1 MHNKKVR
8 RYFAAGVAFA
18 MTMTVSTTALA
29 VGNRYDPNEDTQYYG
44 GEYGQNLGL
53 RDVSQVDENSMVTVK
68 EGSSA
73 VENADLEAYLKA
85 QFGEDFDWEQIKKD
99 YIGEGIYVISGS
111 RVINWD
117 DFADLQPG
125 DMADDTANHPVEVGG
140 RLYVHVKDQNAP
152 DKYYLLVSSTKD
164 VEIGDSLFTD
174 GEGGY
179 GLLDDKYVATHMA
192 TSVQDGG
199 EYSYFAH
206 DLGTSGGKIGLQ
218 EAGSE
223 GQKFIYVIC
232 ETPGDYYQRLANEE
246 AGYEER
252 LEGQDRPY
260 MPANNSSS
268 TNGTWLNEW
277 HNTKYSV
284 SFTLENT
291 AEEGKDPVLELVD
304 DYGLAVDAEA
314 LAEVATEGKDGNYTA
329 AVSVGDLEEM
339 IDGDTFTIPV
349 TALVRDSSVNDGV
362 IRTGG
367 TEGDS
372 NTRLGGYSG
381 ENVVVAKFEVTV
393 SAGKAVIGYAT
404 NEEVYG
410 SADTNG
416 KGQVVTEYFNN
427 AQYQEDGYVGELTI
441 AAGEPWYFHTQM
453 ADCSGRGGYM
463 NQLVKAEISGDEGVV
478 EYNEETGILTGLKAG
493 TAEVTF
499 TVEEGRLKDRQ
510 SGEDL
515 GQAYEGASITL
526 TITVNKSETVS

>member
-1 MHNKKVR
+1 MYNKKVK

-18 MTMTVSTTALA
+18 MTMTVGMNAFA
-29 VGNRYDPNEDTQYYG
+29 MGNRYDPNEDTQYYDSV
-44 GEYGQNLGL
+44 YGQNLGI
-53 RDVSQVDENSMVTVK
+53 RDVSQVDENSMVTIK
-68 EGSSA
+68 EGSSS
-73 VENADLEAYLKA
+73 VENADLEAYLKE
-85 QFGEDFDWEQIKKD
+85 QFGEDFDWEQIKKE
-99 YIGEGIYVISGS
+99 YIEEGIYVISGS
-111 RVINWD
+111 REINWD

-140 RLYVHVKDQNAP
+140 RLYVHIKDNNAP

-164 VEIGDSLFTD
+164 VAIGDSLFTD

-192 TSVQDGG
+192 TSLEDGG
-199 EYSYFAH
+199 EYSYLAH

-223 GQKFIYVIC
+223 NQKFIYVIC

-260 MPANNSSS
+260 MPANNKSS
-268 TNGTWLNEW
+268 TDGTWLNEW
-277 HNTKYSV
+277 HNTKYSLT
-284 SFTLENT
+284 FNFENSA
-291 AEEGKDPVLELVD
+291 AEGEDPVLELVD
-304 DYGLAVDAEA
+304 DYGLEIDAEA
-314 LAEVATEGKDGNYTA
+314 LAAEA
-329 AVSVGDLEEM
+329 AQNENGSYSTSVNIDDL
-339 IDGDTFTIPV
+339 DADTFTVPV

-393 SAGKAVIGYAT
+393 SSGKAEIAYAT

-416 KGQVVTEYFNN
+416 QGQVVTEYFNN
-427 AQYQEDGYVGELTI
+427 AQYQEDGYVGDLTI
-441 AAGEPWYFHTQM
+441 AAGDAWYFHTQM
-453 ADCSGRGGYM
+453 ADTSGRGGYT
-463 NQLVKAEISGDEGVV
+463 NGLIKAQISGDEGIV
-478 EYNEETGILTGLKAG
+478 EYDEETGILTGLAAG
-493 TAEVTF
+493 TVEVTF
-499 TVEEGRLKDRQ
+499 TVEEGRLTDRQ

-515 GQAYEGASITL
+515 GQAYESASITL
-526 TITVNKSETVS
+526 TVTVTDGE